1 MSEPSVFSRLYD
13 NVKGF
18 ASGIGENAKEMAN
31 KAKNMVS
38 PSSTSPLY
46 TPTQPLAAS
55 GGKRQTGGSR
65 SRSRRKKSTR
75 SKHQK
80 SRRRQTRR
88 SR

>member
-1 MSEPSVFSRLYD
+1 MSEPPISFFSSLYD
-13 NVKGF
+13 K
-18 ASGIGENAKEMAN
+18 AKEMAN

-38 PSSTSPLY
+38 PPSSTSPLY

-65 SRSRRKKSTR
+65 SRSRIRHKKSTR